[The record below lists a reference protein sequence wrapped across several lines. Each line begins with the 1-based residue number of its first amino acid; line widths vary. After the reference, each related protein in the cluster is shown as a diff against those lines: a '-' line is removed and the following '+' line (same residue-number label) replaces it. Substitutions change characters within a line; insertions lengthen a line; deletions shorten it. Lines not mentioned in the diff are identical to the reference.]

1 MSSPLRLDLEAAQC
15 VSLELHF
22 SVELPEEVRRELTLL
37 GSREGDQE
45 DMVFFHED
53 YRSESQKLHSWGE
66 VHLEESGA
74 SEVIIE
80 YLVESELEDQ
90 TELHHTTFTLSHLF
104 DALEPVVNPVGVSF
118 TIRFDLGAN
127 PITRFVRL
135 LPYDVGIN
143 GGHSIEFKGAHLQVN
158 NLAGDAYDLW
168 FDIRQ
173 DEGVEATVRFTME
186 ELPTAD
192 MPGRGLS
199 YGREAL
205 ARLMKA

>member
-22 SVELPEEVRRELTLL
+22 SVDLPEEVRRELTLL

-66 VHLEESGA
+66 VHLAESGA

-104 DALEPVVNPVGVSF
+104 EALKPVVIPVGVSF
-118 TIRFDLGAN
+118 TLRFDLGAK

-186 ELPTAD
+186 ELPTLD